1 MYIHEHTDSTEM
13 TRNTN
18 QMVKGQ
24 LLYTVKVRVRSAAT
38 PVAKVRAMAAKT
50 LFIAAGV
57 TRKVGLTL
65 TGEELEPT
73 QVYFVSAPPFIC

>member
-1 MYIHEHTDSTEM
+1 
-13 TRNTN
+13 
-18 QMVKGQ
+18 MVNGQ
-24 LLYTVKVRVRSAAT
+24 LLCTVKVRIRAAAT
-38 PVAKVRAMAAKT
+38 PVTRVRAMAAET

-73 QVYFVSAPPFIC
+73 QVYVVPAPPFIC